1 MEDDLLVDR
10 GTSLELVLD
19 NEPTFLDIAF
29 FEDGI
34 DGSGRAEN
42 GRIDRIPVCQKHPEG
57 HVANCRDIHLESGA
71 YAIPL
76 PFEKINKGGE
86 RTYFVVSLFVEGI
99 DPNSNELAAFT
110 ANWNIPLIFE
120 EGES

>member
-1 MEDDLLVDR
+1 MD
-10 GTSLELVLD
+10 T
-19 NEPTFLDIAF
+19 AF

-34 DGSGRAEN
+34 DDAGRAEN
-42 GRIDRIPVCQKHPEG
+42 GRIDRIPVCQKHPER
-57 HVANCRDIHLESGA
+57 HVVNCRDVHLESGA
-71 YAIPL
+71 YVIPL

-86 RTYFVVSLFVEGI
+86 RSYFIVSLFAEGI